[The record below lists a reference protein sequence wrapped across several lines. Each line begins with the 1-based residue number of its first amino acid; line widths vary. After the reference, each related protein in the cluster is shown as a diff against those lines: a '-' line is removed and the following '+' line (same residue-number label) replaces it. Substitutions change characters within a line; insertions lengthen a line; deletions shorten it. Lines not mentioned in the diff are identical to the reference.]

1 MWVCTHPSRL
11 FRQIIFQHLGVLA
24 TEIFI
29 RARVWLRL
37 GSAHH
42 KPGQGSPKKFQVW
55 TFKIGLKIPHRSAY
69 NFRGSGSNL
78 TKLYQG
84 TWLEAGMIKWTL
96 ILQRVPP
103 TKFGRAKLSEIQG
116 DFGQL
121 STLLANISRT
131 DRQIENR
138 KSTWSTTF
146 HPQLGEKNLVN
157 LGPLTTKL

>member
-103 TKFGRAKLSEIQG
+103 TKFGGQNCPKFRAILDNFRLCSRISPEQIDTSKIGKVL
-116 DFGQL
+116 DQL
-121 STLLANISRT
+121 RFIPNWAKKIWWT
-131 DRQIENR
+131 
-138 KSTWSTTF
+138 
-146 HPQLGEKNLVN
+146 
-157 LGPLTTKL
+157 